1 MTATEAVNANISRK
15 FADLPVQFGNGLRVK
30 PVVTVD
36 EQNVFAVCPFE
47 TGRLPGRR
55 QAAVGLGN
63 DCDAA
68 VLRGVLI

>member
-47 TGRLPGRR
+47 TGVAGRR